1 MTPNTYQQQRR
12 ARLAREAYG
21 IVSRHQRKQ
30 AENAV
35 RSQAL
40 NRITERAE
48 GSRLERILNSV
59 EVVAAVLILAV
70 VEILRTEG
78 VL

>member
-1 MTPNTYQQQRR
+1 MTPQTHQQQRR
-12 ARLAREAYG
+12 ARMAREAYG
-21 IVSRHQRKQ
+21 IVSHHQRKQ
-30 AENAV
+30 QDNAV

-40 NRITERAE
+40 NRLTLQAE
-48 GSRLERILNSV
+48 GGRVQRWLNSA
-59 EVVAAVLILAV
+59 EVIICVLILAV